1 MRRVRAASFSLGGY
15 SHPAQVIAT
24 GFSTAAL
31 IGTLLLMLP
40 FATTEGLSPGWLTA
54 VFTATSAVC
63 LTGLVVVDTPTHW
76 STFGEVVIIGLVQI
90 GGLGI
95 MTLAT
100 VFTVLVSGRLGLRAR
115 LFAQAETKTPTMADM
130 RKVVRKV
137 VVFSLVC
144 EAIAAVVFTLRFLI
158 GYDEPIGE
166 ALYLGVFHGISA
178 FNNSGF
184 TLWSDN
190 VIGFVTDPWI
200 CLTIAAAVT
209 VGGLG
214 FPVVFELLK
223 SWRHPSRWS
232 VLTRI
237 TVVAT
242 IVLLVLGTL
251 VYLATEWRNPGTLGA
266 LDDSGK
272 LLAAFF
278 LSSMARTAGFNSVN
292 IGELYPSSWLFTD
305 LMMFIGGGSA
315 GTAGGIKVTTLGLL
329 AFVMWAELRG
339 ESKVNI
345 GHRQISES
353 AQRQAVTITMMSAGL
368 VAVCTYVLLVL
379 TPHSLDRVLFEV
391 VATFSTAGLSTGI
404 TADVTVPGQVLMVLL
419 MFVGRIGPL
428 TIGSALALKERTRH
442 YELPEERMIV
452 G

>member
-40 FATTEGLSPGWLTA
+40 FATTEGVSPGWLTA

-158 GYDEPIGE
+158 GYGEPIGE

-242 IVLLVLGTL
+242 VVLLILGTL

-379 TPHSLDRVLFEV
+379 TPHSLDQVLFEV